1 MLIPFLDLDIKVSS
15 VAVTLDHIREWMSQV
30 YLPCLHEFFQLD
42 VKNDQRAVLLSIA
55 VPAYSSEPDVM
66 VPKTKSTS
74 KCGMCGTEI
83 AEIVVDS
90 VQGGA
95 CTKCGLFFRY
105 EEGSTTFRFQPHAFD
120 AKQCLAR
127 YNEKHLTDIQDSNL
141 VGWRVLTPEMRRT
154 GIVVFDAAGRR
165 VELAHEFRVHAV
177 RQTRKYS
184 AHVKMVTSCHVAEE
198 HARSIIL
205 ETAYHRDKKR
215 VGVSDV
221 GEYLTYLERSRF
233 AKYGP
238 VKARALAEACVPHLW
253 GKMAHK
259 LSDKMVGIG
268 KFFRDVPRAVA
279 VSADIYLRFLDYFR
293 TRSLVYFKT
302 LKSNHPLK
310 DADPSDMVDDAPVVS
325 RSGVR
330 VCTDRE
336 NQPKLDICSC
346 PEVSPEEKASTKTRR
361 KLQAKKNPK
370 YIPPLGYETCM
381 VCQGSGKVEDTSR
394 PPMLISCIL
403 VDTLH
408 PRAEELQAE
417 VDSFEDL
424 LHSRACLP
432 LVLAATSS
440 RVDFAG
446 FQGEF
451 DTPTGLYVSFT
462 PRLNDLLR
470 LVPHHPKRACPQTQ
484 KTNRKA
490 GPYQACARI
499 NDNSIAQAIETF
511 VQQDTQVPE
520 WAELNIESVSEFGS
534 KNWYTAR
541 TAKSSLGAE
550 YCVNVKRSHSSNTVY
565 FILSP
570 PNRLSNGKMYACC
583 WSPKCQGTWQNAT
596 SLSGHQNWSIP
607 PLVAEKIWPQTIPRK
622 PMTIDEAVEMIDI
635 ESLTPNVN
643 HSSSPDGFG
652 VVGTMDDSTTSTT
665 TSTSTTRSTMDEE
678 DEDSSQ
684 GSLHDSQDSFQ
695 SSTSSQ
701 DSVQRSNGSS
711 RESCQGSRRKVARL
725 SRSQSSSANMTKPC
739 IEELL
744 ALNKDEARRT
754 MRAFQIIN
762 GDHGEGSIL
771 AELYSLVGLKSS

>member
-1 MLIPFLDLDIKVSS
+1 
-15 VAVTLDHIREWMSQV
+15 
-30 YLPCLHEFFQLD
+30 
-42 VKNDQRAVLLSIA
+42 
-55 VPAYSSEPDVM
+55 
-66 VPKTKSTS
+66 
-74 KCGMCGTEI
+74 MCGTDI
-83 AEIVVDS
+83 AEVVVDAM
-90 VQGGA
+90 QGGA
-95 CTKCGLFFRY
+95 CSKCGLFFRF

-127 YNEKHLTDIQDSNL
+127 YNEKHLTDIQDPNM
-141 VGWRVLTPEMRRT
+141 VGWRVLSPDMRRT
-154 GIVVFDAAGRR
+154 GLIVFDAAGRR
-165 VELAHEFRVHAV
+165 VELAHEFRVHAA

-184 AHVKMVTSCHVAEE
+184 AHVKLVTSCHVAEE
-198 HARSIIL
+198 HARAIIL
-205 ETAYHRDKKR
+205 ESAYRRDKNKLK
-215 VGVSDV
+215 VSDMA
-221 GEYLTYLERSRF
+221 EYLTYLERGRF
-233 AKYGP
+233 ARYGP
-238 VKARALAEACVPHLW
+238 VKARALAESCVPHLW

-259 LSDKMVGIG
+259 LSDKMVVIS
-268 KFFRDVPRAVA
+268 KFFRDVPRSVA

-293 TRSLVYFKT
+293 TKSLIYFKT

-310 DADPSDMVDDAPVVS
+310 DADPSDMVDDAPVIS

-381 VCQGSGKVEDTSR
+381 VCQGSGKVEDASR
-394 PPMLISCIL
+394 PPMLVSCIL
-403 VDTLH
+403 VDPLH
-408 PRAEELQAE
+408 PRAEELQAK
-417 VDSFEDL
+417 VDAFEDL

-440 RVDFAG
+440 RVDLAG

-462 PRLNDLLR
+462 PHLNELLR
-470 LVPHHPKRACPQTQ
+470 LVPHHPKRSCTQ
-484 KTNRKA
+484 NQKVNRKA

-520 WAELNIESVSEFGS
+520 WAELVIESVSEFGT
-534 KNWYTAR
+534 KGWYTAR

-570 PNRLSNGKMYACC
+570 PNRMSNGKMYACC
-583 WSPKCQGTWQNAT
+583 WSPKCQGTWQNAA

-622 PMTIDEAVEMIDI
+622 PMTVDEAVEMIDTDALAL
-635 ESLTPNVN
+635 SRNRHN
-643 HSSSPDGFG
+643 HTKTGSSSSTSSKSSSKSSKSPSSKSLKPTSSKSLKPTSSKSLKLTSSKSLKPTSSKSLKLTSSKSLKPTSSKSPSFESIDLST
-652 VVGTMDDSTTSTT
+652 VDDVTSTAMDDTTTSTTSTSSTTSTT
-665 TSTSTTRSTMDEE
+665 STSLTIDQ
-678 DEDSSQ
+678 DDSYQSFFGDVSQ
-684 GSLHDSQDSFQ
+684 SSGGGASRDSFQ
-695 SSTSSQ
+695 SSP
-701 DSVQRSNGSS
+701 
-711 RESCQGSRRKVARL
+711 RKVFRASKPSTRE
-725 SRSQSSSANMTKPC
+725 RVMTKPS

-744 ALNKDEARRT
+744 TLNKDDARRT
-754 MRAFQIIN
+754 MRAFQIVN

-771 AELYSLVGLKSS
+771 SDLYSLVGLKNS